1 MVYVC
6 PENDLQTCYRNLTF
20 KVRKNNSEAKN
31 RQNSQKQSKKN
42 DNFQPS
48 VAFNTVPLTL
58 GYSSIHDSREG
69 FLGVPVPNDY
79 TIDEHYDN
87 ETDSLSPNL
96 QYYLRDTFQSP
107 SSLKAG
113 KDDDSAFNSPPIKS
127 PKLLK
132 KRSDIKKIFLVSQNG
147 KIVRRDYP
155 STPVIMNEALMVNK
169 LDKNWNKLWR
179 QRKAQINERLNE
191 KKKWFAH
198 PDIIFPKER
207 IKPLYRGDDATPFT
221 KEQRRKH
228 KIFQQKVGYPNNP
241 RTILCYISGRK
252 HTWVALDWTLC
263 KIAQD
268 MDHIVVLA
276 TLPRLI
282 CNKKKGRKED
292 TEWASG
298 YQKEAID
305 QRLSDVFEYILQ
317 LLKVVKA
324 SVKVTLE
331 IVIGKTKKSLVDAIN
346 VHTPDVLVIAT
357 LKHKRNEKLVIYKSK
372 KLADIFAVSF
382 PIPVFIVP
390 SKRMYSFELNLQRK
404 MNEYI
409 NNSSSNSHT
418 KNQRTDGNNT
428 NDSPFENNELLA
440 ISSEISFD
448 SFAEDFKRQNLINKH
463 SNSSH
468 ESVRKKL
475 LSVAK
480 NSREKITGDLKT
492 LHNDKQQQNHSAKDV
507 KLTKIDIIIKESL
520 KSSLKID
527 KMPGNDSS
535 RSERNK
541 KFADL
546 KNSLIGNQSKGTE
559 YRKSLIP
566 YSPSQEQVNSNT
578 IGPSTSPTSQIKFAN
593 TVKHKDGRAALGKVK
608 NLPDMEHTKSSEEDN
623 STTDLPDNRSSVDN
637 DISLRKV
644 KSTGALRKVKSNDS
658 SSSSSSRKS
667 SSSYTPANAFT
678 GGGVG
683 IFRVFKSGSS
693 SGNKSSSRRKS
704 TGSEV
709 LDTSDRSGKKKKK
722 KKKSLFSVW

>member
-20 KVRKNNSEAKN
+20 KVRKNNSEATN
-31 RQNSQKQSKKN
+31 RQKQSSKN
-42 DNFQPS
+42 DIFQPS

-69 FLGVPVPNDY
+69 FLGVPVPHDY
-79 TIDEHYDN
+79 TIDEYHDS

-107 SSLKAG
+107 PSLKAR
-113 KDDDSAFNSPPIKS
+113 KNDESASNSPPIKS

-132 KRSDIKKIFLVSQNG
+132 KRTDIKNIFLVSQNG

-155 STPVIMNEALMVNK
+155 STPVITNEALMVNK
-169 LDKNWNKLWR
+169 LEKNWNKLWC
-179 QRKAQINERLNE
+179 QRKAQINERLND

-198 PDIIFPKER
+198 PDIIFPKEH
-207 IKPLYRGDDATPFT
+207 IKPLYRGDDATPCT

-228 KIFQQKVGYPNNP
+228 KIFQQKIGYPNNP
-241 RTILCYISGRK
+241 KTILCYISGRK

-268 MDHIVVLA
+268 MDHIVVLT

-282 CNKKKGRKED
+282 CNKKKERKGD

-298 YQKEAID
+298 YQKETID
-305 QRLSDVFEYILQ
+305 HRLRDIFEYVLQ
-317 LLKVVKA
+317 LLKAVKV

-357 LKHKRNEKLVIYKSK
+357 LKHKRNENLVKYRSK
-372 KLADIFAVSF
+372 ELADVFAVSF

-404 MNEYI
+404 INGYI

-428 NDSPFENNELLA
+428 NESPFGNNETLA
-440 ISSEISFD
+440 ISPEISLD
-448 SFAEDFKRQNLINKH
+448 SFAEDFKRKNSINKH

-468 ESVRKKL
+468 ESVQKKL

-480 NSREKITGDLKT
+480 HSREKITDNLRT
-492 LHNDKQQQNHSAKDV
+492 LQNDKHQLKHGADDV

-520 KSSLKID
+520 KSSLEID

-535 RSERNK
+535 SSDYNEN
-541 KFADL
+541 FANL
-546 KNSLIGNQSKGTE
+546 KNSLIGNQAKGTE

-578 IGPSTSPTSQIKFAN
+578 ICPSTSPTSQIKFAN

-608 NLPDMEHTKSSEEDN
+608 NLPDMEHTKSFEEEN
-623 STTDLPDNRSSVDN
+623 LTTDLPDNRSSVDN
-637 DISLRKV
+637 NFSLRKV
-644 KSTGALRKVKSNDS
+644 KSTGALRKIKSNDS

-667 SSSYTPANAFT
+667 SSSYTTVNAFT

-709 LDTSDRSGKKKKK
+709 VDTSDRSGKKKKK
-722 KKKSLFSVW
+722 KKKSLFSAW

>member
-1 MVYVC
+1 MVYDC
-6 PENDLQTCYRNLTF
+6 PEYDLKTCYRNLTF
-20 KVRKNNSEAKN
+20 KVRKKNSEATN
-31 RQNSQKQSKKN
+31 RQNLQKQSKKN

-48 VAFNTVPLTL
+48 VAFDTVPFTL

-79 TIDEHYDN
+79 TMEECYDK
-87 ETDSLSPNL
+87 ETDSLSANL
-96 QYYLRDTFQSP
+96 QYYLKDTFQSP
-107 SSLKAG
+107 SLKAR
-113 KDDDSAFNSPPIKS
+113 KEDDSVSNIPPIKS

-132 KRSDIKKIFLVSQNG
+132 KRTDIKKIFLVSQNG

-155 STPVIMNEALMVNK
+155 STSVITNEALMVNK
-169 LDKNWNKLWR
+169 LEKNWNKLWR

-191 KKKWFAH
+191 KKKWFVQ
-198 PDIIFPKER
+198 PDIIFPKEH
-207 IKPLYRGDDATPFT
+207 IKPLYRGDDATPCT

-228 KIFQQKVGYPNNP
+228 KIFQQKIGYPNNP
-241 RTILCYISGRK
+241 KTILCYISGRR

-268 MDHIVVLA
+268 MDHIVVLT

-282 CNKKKGRKED
+282 CNKKKGRKGD

-298 YQKEAID
+298 YQKESID
-305 QRLSDVFEYILQ
+305 RKLSDIFEYILQ
-317 LLKVVKA
+317 LLKAVKA

-346 VHTPDVLVIAT
+346 VYTPDFLVIAT
-357 LKHKRNEKLVIYKSK
+357 LKHERNEKLIIYKSK
-372 KLADIFAVSF
+372 KLADVFAVSF
-382 PIPVFIVP
+382 PIPVLIVP

-404 MNEYI
+404 MNGCI
-409 NNSSSNSHT
+409 NNSSNTHI
-418 KNQRTDGNNT
+418 NNENTDRNNT
-428 NDSPFENNELLA
+428 NDSPFENNEIVA
-440 ISSEISFD
+440 ISSEISLD
-448 SFAEDFKRQNLINKH
+448 SFAEDFKKKNSINKH
-463 SNSSH
+463 SNSSN
-468 ESVRKKL
+468 EYIRKKL

-480 NSREKITGDLKT
+480 TSREKITDDLKT
-492 LHNDKQQQNHSAKDV
+492 LHNDKQQRKCSPKDI

-527 KMPGNDSS
+527 RMPGNDSS
-535 RSERNK
+535 HSDHNK
-541 KFADL
+541 NIANL

-566 YSPSQEQVNSNT
+566 YSPSQEQLHLDTVL
-578 IGPSTSPTSQIKFAN
+578 PSTSPTSQIKFAN
-593 TVKHKDGRAALGKVK
+593 SVKHKDGRAALGKVK
-608 NLPDMEHTKSSEEDN
+608 NLADMEHTRSFEEEN
-623 STTDLPDNRSSVDN
+623 LTTDLPDNRSSVDN

-644 KSTGALRKVKSNDS
+644 KSTGTLRKVKSNDS
-658 SSSSSSRKS
+658 SSSSGSRKS
-667 SSSYTPANAFT
+667 SSSYTTANAFT

-693 SGNKSSSRRKS
+693 SGNKSSSNRRRS
-704 TGSEV
+704 TGSDV
-709 LDTSDRSGKKKKK
+709 LDNSDRSGKKKKK